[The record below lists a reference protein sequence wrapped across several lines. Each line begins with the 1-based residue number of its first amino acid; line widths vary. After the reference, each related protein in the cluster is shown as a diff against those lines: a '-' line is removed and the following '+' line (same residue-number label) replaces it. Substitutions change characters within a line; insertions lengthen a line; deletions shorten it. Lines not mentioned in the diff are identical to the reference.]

1 MMSRRTRF
9 LVLWCARLALL
20 AYVFQTAALDHWHP
34 DPADVF
40 GYEGTS
46 LHAVHCHG
54 NAADC
59 ADSASLMG
67 SLTQVTLTP
76 VAPSAFQY
84 DAPGFL
90 FVAVDAAAAALDEP
104 PRDA

>member
-1 MMSRRTRF
+1 
-9 LVLWCARLALL
+9 
-20 AYVFQTAALDHWHP
+20 VFQTAALDHWHP
-34 DPADVF
+34 DPTDVF

-59 ADSASLMG
+59 ADSASLTG
-67 SLTQVTLTP
+67 SLTQTTLTP

-84 DAPGFL
+84 DVPSLQFA
-90 FVAVDAAAAALDEP
+90 AVDAAAATPDEP
-104 PRDA
+104 PRAA